1 MKATPMKV
9 SFAKAARSDAETL
22 VQMRIEAMRE
32 SLQRIGRFDPQRARD
47 RFMSSFDPT
56 WCRFIV
62 AGDVYVGFVQTKP
75 CDDYLLLEHLYVVP
89 AYQGSG
95 IGSAVLESI
104 LADADSRSR
113 SVKVGALRDSQANRF
128 YQRHGF
134 LKIDE
139 TDWDIYYLRAP
150 LRLGENR

>member
-1 MKATPMKV
+1 MKV
-9 SFAKAARSDAETL
+9 GKVGFTNAAHSDAETL
-22 VQMRIEAMRE
+22 VQMRIEAMQE
-32 SLQRIGRFDPQRARD
+32 SLERIGRFDPQRARE
-47 RFMSSFDPT
+47 RFLSSFAPAR
-56 WCRFIV
+56 CRFV
-62 AGDVYVGFVQTKP
+62 VVGGVRVGFVQTKP
-75 CDDYLLLEHLYVVP
+75 ADEYILLEHLYVVP
-89 AYQGSG
+89 EHQGKG

-113 SVKVGALRDSQANRF
+113 SVKVGALRDSESNRF

-150 LRLGENR
+150 LRLSERR